1 MNIVKATIQDKEF
14 LWKLRN
20 EMTSR
25 KMLINDN
32 YISWESHCEWF
43 SKAQMNPNIFILIG
57 KKHNTKVG
65 MVKFEKY
72 QSLINKY
79 CVAINISP
87 KQRRK
92 GFGKLLLIE
101 GIKKLKNL
109 DTNTREIVA
118 EIKKDNK
125 SSYKL
130 FSSSG
135 FVLYD
140 EEKGI
145 NTLVY
150 KLDQ

>member
-1 MNIVKATIQDKEF
+1 MQGYELEV
-14 LWKLRN
+14 L
-20 EMTSR
+20 
-25 KMLINDN
+25 
-32 YISWESHCEWF
+32 
-43 SKAQMNPNIFILIG
+43 
-57 KKHNTKVG
+57 
-65 MVKFEKY
+65 
-72 QSLINKY
+72 
-79 CVAINISP
+79 
-87 KQRRK
+87 K